1 MTEALALKS
10 SPASNSYC
18 GSEGS
23 KEHPA
28 KGNVAAK
35 FLRIYRSLYSL
46 TVTMH
51 KLVCHQYRR
60 SRIMTLS
67 PRPQAFGY
75 CAAGLIMA

>member
-28 KGNVAAK
+28 KRNVVAK
-35 FLRIYRSLYSL
+35 FLGIYRSLYIVLQQPCISL
-46 TVTMH
+46 SAISIAV
-51 KLVCHQYRR
+51 LG
-60 SRIMTLS
+60 S
-67 PRPQAFGY
+67 
-75 CAAGLIMA
+75 